1 MLLAPFFTTKN
12 NLISVSAQQ
21 ASDFAKQQCFDFNP
35 IHDPEN
41 KRFCVPGDL
50 LFSLAL
56 NVYGVSESMSFTF
69 TNMVGA
75 DVGLVFPDTD
85 ADTIIIT
92 NEQGKSVLEIE
103 RKGNIN
109 KDKKFVESLI
119 KNYGQFSGQNFPT
132 LLMPL
137 MKEHGVMFNPS
148 RPLVM
153 YNSMSF
159 EFNCVDFNDEMQL
172 KLANS
177 SLDVEPKRANSFLH
191 FDLFDGDKLAG
202 KGIKRLVIAGLKPYD
217 DEVITEFAKGYEA
230 RRDAFK

>member
-1 MLLAPFFTTKN
+1 
-12 NLISVSAQQ
+12 
-21 ASDFAKQQCFDFNP
+21 
-35 IHDPEN
+35 
-41 KRFCVPGDL
+41 
-50 LFSLAL
+50 
-56 NVYGVSESMSFTF
+56 
-69 TNMVGA
+69 MVGA